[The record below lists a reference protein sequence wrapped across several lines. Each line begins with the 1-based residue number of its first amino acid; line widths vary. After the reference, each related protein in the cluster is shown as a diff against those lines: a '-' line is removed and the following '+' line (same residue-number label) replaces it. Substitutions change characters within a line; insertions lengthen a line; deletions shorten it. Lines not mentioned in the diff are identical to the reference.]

1 MDSSILNNL
10 PLFNLER
17 YTIAQLV
24 TVIDHMVQY
33 YVESETEFSSSDIQ
47 KHLFEIL
54 Q

>member
-10 PLFNLER
+10 PFFNLER
-17 YTIAQLV
+17 YT
-24 TVIDHMVQY
+24 IDHMVQY
-33 YVESETEFSSSDIQ
+33 YVESETGFSSSDVQ